1 MTGEQLIVFGV
12 LAATLVLFVWNRWR
26 YDLVALGALLAC
38 ALTGVVPADEVFAGI
53 GHPAVIS
60 VAAVLVLS
68 RGLLNAGVVDSV
80 ARRLMQV
87 GDRPWAQVAALTG
100 IVALSSGFMNNVGA
114 LALFMPVAIWM
125 SRQSGRSP
133 SYLLMPLAFG
143 SLLGGTL
150 TLIGTPP
157 NLIIAGYRAEAGE
170 APFGMFA
177 FLPVGAAV
185 TVAGVL
191 FIALLGWR
199 LVPRR
204 QEQEGN
210 GDLFEISAY
219 LTEVRVP
226 ESCKYAGRTLHA
238 LINAVEDEA
247 DVQVI
252 ALVRG
257 DERQRMPSTY
267 EVLREG
273 DILLVEADS
282 DSLKALLDVT
292 GVELAANVD
301 EQEDKAQNEQKAA
314 EQALEDERTEKNHK
328 SRHGE
333 LTLAE
338 AIISPGSILVGTTAS
353 GLDLRERHGVN
364 VLAVARQGQRLRQRL
379 GKIRFATGDILLLQ
393 AREDALQSSL
403 NSLGCLPLA
412 SRGLSITTPRNVLL
426 ASAIFAITLAIIAIG
441 LVPAATALVTGAL
454 VMILVGLIPVGRIYD
469 SIDMSVIV
477 LVAAMLPV
485 GQALE
490 TSGGSQLIADA
501 LLSVGHSLPPAA
513 TLALLMVA
521 VMLISNVVNN
531 AAAAV
536 LAAPVAIS
544 LARGMDA
551 SVDPFLMAVAI
562 GASCAFL
569 TPIGHQSNTLVMAPG
584 GYRFGDYWRLGLPL
598 SILVVLCAV
607 PAILWIWPLS
617 SQWHRCPA
625 SVGTQTT
632 TKAEGKLAH

>member
-38 ALTGVVPADEVFAGI
+38 ALTGVVPADEVFSGI

-87 GDRPWAQVAALTG
+87 GERPWAQVAALTG

-199 LVPRR
+199 LVPQR

-238 LINAVEDEA
+238 LINAVKDEA

-301 EQEDKAQNEQKAA
+301 EQEEKAQKAQEDA
-314 EQALEDERTEKNHK
+314 AQAVEDEKTEKNHK
-328 SRHGE
+328 SQHGE

-353 GLDLRERHGVN
+353 GLALRERHGVN

-393 AREDALQSSL
+393 ARENALQSSM

-426 ASAIFAITLAIIAIG
+426 ASAIFAITLATIAFG
-441 LVPAATALVTGAL
+441 LVPAATALVSGAL
-454 VMILVGLIPVGRIYD
+454 VMILVGLVPVGRIYD

-485 GQALE
+485 GEALE
-490 TSGGSQLIADA
+490 TSGGSQLIAEA
-501 LLSVGHSLPPAA
+501 LLELGPSLPAAA

-544 LARGMDA
+544 LARGMDV

-598 SILVVLCAV
+598 SILVVLCSV
-607 PAILWIWPLS
+607 PAILWIWPL
-617 SQWHRCPA
+617 
-625 SVGTQTT
+625 
-632 TKAEGKLAH
+632 

>member
-38 ALTGVVPADEVFAGI
+38 ALTGVVPADEVFSGI

-87 GDRPWAQVAALTG
+87 GERPWAQVAALTG

-292 GVELAANVD
+292 GVALAAHVD
-301 EQEDKAQNEQKAA
+301 EQEEKAQKEQEAA
-314 EQALEDERTEKNHK
+314 EQAVEDEKTEKNHK

-338 AIISPGSILVGTTAS
+338 AIVSPGSILVGTTAS

-379 GKIRFATGDILLLQ
+379 GKIRFASGDILLLQ

-426 ASAIFAITLAIIAIG
+426 ASAIFAITLACIAFG

-454 VMILVGLIPVGRIYD
+454 VMILVGLIPMGRIYD
-469 SIDMSVIV
+469 SIDMPVIV

-485 GQALE
+485 GEALE
-490 TSGGSQLIADA
+490 SSGGSQLIAET
-501 LLSVGHSLPPAA
+501 LLELGQSLPAAA

-544 LARGMDA
+544 LARGMDVSA
-551 SVDPFLMAVAI
+551 DPFLMAVAI

-607 PAILWIWPLS
+607 PAILWIWPL
-617 SQWHRCPA
+617 
-625 SVGTQTT
+625 
-632 TKAEGKLAH
+632 

>member
-1 MTGEQLIVFGV
+1 MKYMTGEQLIVFGV

-26 YDLVALGALLAC
+26 YDLVALAALLAC
-38 ALTGVVPADEVFAGI
+38 ALTGVVPAEEVFAGL

-68 RGLLNAGVVDSV
+68 RCLLNAGVVDSV

-87 GDRPWAQVAALTG
+87 GERPWAQVAALTG

-226 ESCKYAGRTLHA
+226 EGCKYAGRTLHA
-238 LINAVEDEA
+238 LIGAVQDEA

-252 ALVRG
+252 ALIRG

-292 GVELAANVD
+292 GVELAADVEEQENKAHD
-301 EQEDKAQNEQKAA
+301 EQEAA
-314 EQALEDERTEKNHK
+314 EQAVEQEKAEKNHK

-338 AIISPGSILVGTTAS
+338 AIVSPGSMLVGTSAS

-379 GKIRFATGDILLLQ
+379 GEIRFAAGDILLLQ

-412 SRGLSITTPRNVLL
+412 SRGLSITTPRNVML
-426 ASAIFAITLAIIAIG
+426 ASAIFAITLASIAFG
-441 LVPAATALVTGAL
+441 LLPAATALVTGAL
-454 VMILVGLIPVGRIYD
+454 VMILVGLIPLGRIYE
-469 SIDMSVIV
+469 SIDMPVIV

-490 TSGGSQLIADA
+490 TTGGSQLIADA
-501 LLSVGHSLPPAA
+501 LLELGQSLPAAA

-607 PAILWIWPLS
+607 PAILWIWPL
-617 SQWHRCPA
+617 
-625 SVGTQTT
+625 
-632 TKAEGKLAH
+632 

>member
-1 MTGEQLIVFGV
+1 MTGDQLIVFGV
-12 LAATLVLFVWNRWR
+12 LAATLVLFIWNRWR

-38 ALTGVVPADEVFAGI
+38 ALSGVVPAGEVFAGLA
-53 GHPAVIS
+53 HPAVIS

-87 GDRPWAQVAALTG
+87 GERPWAQVAALTG

-143 SLLGGTL
+143 SLLGGML

-170 APFGMFA
+170 APFGMFD

-185 TVAGVL
+185 TLAGVV

-226 ESCKYAGRTLHA
+226 EGCKYAGRTLHA
-238 LINAVEDEA
+238 LINAVRDEA

-252 ALVRG
+252 ALIRG
-257 DERQRMPSTY
+257 EERQRMPSTY
-267 EVLREG
+267 EVLREA

-292 GVELAANVD
+292 GVELAADSDGQKDKPDD
-301 EQEDKAQNEQKAA
+301 EPAA
-314 EQALEDERTEKNHK
+314 EQGQGEKK
-328 SRHGE
+328 AKDRHGE

-338 AIISPGSILVGTTAS
+338 AIVTPGSMLVGTTAS

-379 GKIRFATGDILLLQ
+379 GQIRFAAGDILLVQ
-393 AREDALQSSL
+393 ARENALQASL
-403 NSLGCLPLA
+403 SDLGCLPLA

-426 ASAIFAITLAIIAIG
+426 ASAIFALTLGVIALG
-441 LVPAATALVTGAL
+441 LLPAAVALVTGAL
-454 VMILVGLIPVGRIYD
+454 VMILVGLIPLGRIYE
-469 SIDMSVIV
+469 SIDMPVIV

-485 GQALE
+485 GEALE
-490 TSGGSQLIADA
+490 TTGGSQLIADA
-501 LLSVGHSLPPAA
+501 LLGLGQSLPAAA

-544 LARGMDA
+544 LARGLEA

-607 PAILWIWPLS
+607 PAILWVWPL
-617 SQWHRCPA
+617 
-625 SVGTQTT
+625 
-632 TKAEGKLAH
+632 

>member
-26 YDLVALGALLAC
+26 YDLVALAALLAC
-38 ALTGVVPADEVFAGI
+38 ALTGVVPAEEVFAGL

-87 GDRPWAQVAALTG
+87 GERPWAQVAALTG

-226 ESCKYAGRTLHA
+226 EGCKYAGRTLHA
-238 LINAVEDEA
+238 LIGAVQDEA

-252 ALVRG
+252 ALIRG

-267 EVLREG
+267 EVLRES

-292 GVELAANVD
+292 GVELAADVEEQENKAHD
-301 EQEDKAQNEQKAA
+301 EQEAA
-314 EQALEDERTEKNHK
+314 EQAVEQEKAEKDHK

-338 AIISPGSILVGTTAS
+338 AIVSPGSMLVGTSAS

-379 GKIRFATGDILLLQ
+379 GEIRFAAGDILLLQ

-412 SRGLSITTPRNVLL
+412 SRGLSITTPRNVML
-426 ASAIFAITLAIIAIG
+426 ASAIFAITLASIAFG
-441 LVPAATALVTGAL
+441 LLPAATALVTGAL
-454 VMILVGLIPVGRIYD
+454 VMILVGLIPLGRIYE
-469 SIDMSVIV
+469 SIDMPVIV

-490 TSGGSQLIADA
+490 TTGGSQLIADA
-501 LLSVGHSLPPAA
+501 LLELGQSLPAAA

-551 SVDPFLMAVAI
+551 SVDPFLIAVAI

-607 PAILWIWPLS
+607 PAILWIWPL
-617 SQWHRCPA
+617 
-625 SVGTQTT
+625 
-632 TKAEGKLAH
+632 

>member
-26 YDLVALGALLAC
+26 YDLVALAALLAC
-38 ALTGVVPADEVFAGI
+38 ALTGVVPAEEVFAGL

-68 RGLLNAGVVDSV
+68 RGLLNGGVVDSV

-87 GDRPWAQVAALTG
+87 GERPWAQVAALTG

-226 ESCKYAGRTLHA
+226 EGCKYAGRTLHA
-238 LINAVEDEA
+238 LIGAVQDEA

-252 ALVRG
+252 ALIRG

-292 GVELAANVD
+292 GVELAADVEEQENKARD
-301 EQEDKAQNEQKAA
+301 EQEAA
-314 EQALEDERTEKNHK
+314 EQAVEQEKAEKNHK

-338 AIISPGSILVGTTAS
+338 AIVSPGSMLVGTSAS

-379 GKIRFATGDILLLQ
+379 GEIRFAAGDILLLQ

-412 SRGLSITTPRNVLL
+412 SRGLSITTPRNVML
-426 ASAIFAITLAIIAIG
+426 ASAIFAITLASIAFG
-441 LVPAATALVTGAL
+441 LLPAATALVTGAL
-454 VMILVGLIPVGRIYD
+454 VMILVGLIPLGRIYE
-469 SIDMSVIV
+469 SIDMPVIV

-490 TSGGSQLIADA
+490 TTGGSQLIADA
-501 LLSVGHSLPPAA
+501 LLELGQSLPAAA

-607 PAILWIWPLS
+607 PAILWIWPL
-617 SQWHRCPA
+617 
-625 SVGTQTT
+625 
-632 TKAEGKLAH
+632 

>member
-26 YDLVALGALLAC
+26 YDLVALAALLAC
-38 ALTGVVPADEVFAGI
+38 ALTGVVPAEEVFAGL

-87 GDRPWAQVAALTG
+87 GERPWAQVAALTG

-125 SRQSGRSP
+125 SRESGRSP

-226 ESCKYAGRTLHA
+226 EGCKYAGRTLHA
-238 LINAVEDEA
+238 LIGAVQDEA

-252 ALVRG
+252 ALIRG

-292 GVELAANVD
+292 GVELAADVEEQENKAHD
-301 EQEDKAQNEQKAA
+301 EQEAA
-314 EQALEDERTEKNHK
+314 EQAVEQEKAEKNHK

-338 AIISPGSILVGTTAS
+338 AIVSPGSMLVGTSAS

-379 GKIRFATGDILLLQ
+379 GEIRFAAGDILLLQ

-412 SRGLSITTPRNVLL
+412 SRGLSITTPRNVML
-426 ASAIFAITLAIIAIG
+426 ASAIFAFTLASIAFG
-441 LVPAATALVTGAL
+441 LLPAATALVTGAL
-454 VMILVGLIPVGRIYD
+454 VMILVGLIPLGRIYE
-469 SIDMSVIV
+469 SIDMPVIV

-490 TSGGSQLIADA
+490 TTGGSQLIADA
-501 LLSVGHSLPPAA
+501 LLELGQSLPAAA

-607 PAILWIWPLS
+607 PAILWIWPL
-617 SQWHRCPA
+617 
-625 SVGTQTT
+625 
-632 TKAEGKLAH
+632 

>member
-38 ALTGVVPADEVFAGI
+38 ALTGVVPADEVFSGI

-87 GDRPWAQVAALTG
+87 GERPWAQVAALTG

-301 EQEDKAQNEQKAA
+301 EQDDEAQA
-314 EQALEDERTEKNHK
+314 EQLETEQAVEEERARKSHK

-338 AIISPGSILVGTTAS
+338 AIVSPRSMLVGTSAS

-379 GKIRFATGDILLLQ
+379 GQIRFASGDILLLQ

-426 ASAIFAITLAIIAIG
+426 ASAIFAITLATIAFG

-454 VMILVGLIPVGRIYD
+454 VMILVGLIPLGGIYE
-469 SIDMSVIV
+469 SIDMPVIV

-490 TSGGSQLIADA
+490 TSGGSQLIAEA
-501 LLSVGHSLPPAA
+501 LLELGRSLPPAG

-607 PAILWIWPLS
+607 PAILWIWPL
-617 SQWHRCPA
+617 
-625 SVGTQTT
+625 
-632 TKAEGKLAH
+632 

>member
-26 YDLVALGALLAC
+26 YDLVALAALLAC
-38 ALTGVVPADEVFAGI
+38 ALTGVVPAEEVFAGL

-87 GDRPWAQVAALTG
+87 GERPWAQVAALTG

-226 ESCKYAGRTLHA
+226 EGCKYAGRTLHA
-238 LINAVEDEA
+238 LIGAVQDEA

-252 ALVRG
+252 ALIRG

-292 GVELAANVD
+292 GVELAADVEEQENKARD
-301 EQEDKAQNEQKAA
+301 EQEAA
-314 EQALEDERTEKNHK
+314 EQAVEQEKAEKNHK

-338 AIISPGSILVGTTAS
+338 AIVSPGSMLVGTSAS

-379 GKIRFATGDILLLQ
+379 GEIRFAAGDILLLQ

-412 SRGLSITTPRNVLL
+412 SRGLSITTPRNVIL
-426 ASAIFAITLAIIAIG
+426 ASAIFAITLASIAFG
-441 LVPAATALVTGAL
+441 LLPAATALVTGAL
-454 VMILVGLIPVGRIYD
+454 VMILVGLIPLGRIYE
-469 SIDMSVIV
+469 SIDMPVIV

-490 TSGGSQLIADA
+490 TTGGSQLIADA
-501 LLSVGHSLPPAA
+501 LLELGQSLPAAA

-607 PAILWIWPLS
+607 PAILWIWPL
-617 SQWHRCPA
+617 
-625 SVGTQTT
+625 
-632 TKAEGKLAH
+632 

>member
-170 APFGMFA
+170 SPFGMFA

-226 ESCKYAGRTLHA
+226 EGCKYAGRTLHA
-238 LINAVEDEA
+238 LIGAVKEEA

-301 EQEDKAQNEQKAA
+301 DHDDEAREERDATEQAVEQEKARKS
-314 EQALEDERTEKNHK
+314 HK

-379 GKIRFATGDILLLQ
+379 GKIRFAAGDILLLQ
-393 AREDALQSSL
+393 TREDALQSTL

-426 ASAIFAITLAIIAIG
+426 ASAVFAITLATIAFG
-441 LVPAATALVTGAL
+441 LLPAATALVTGAL
-454 VMILVGLIPVGRIYD
+454 VMILVGLIPVGRIYE
-469 SIDMSVIV
+469 SIDMPVIV

-490 TSGGSQLIADA
+490 TSGSSQLIADA
-501 LLSVGHSLPPAA
+501 LLSIGQSLPAAA

-607 PAILWIWPLS
+607 PTILWIWPL
-617 SQWHRCPA
+617 
-625 SVGTQTT
+625 
-632 TKAEGKLAH
+632 

>member
-38 ALTGVVPADEVFAGI
+38 ALTGVVPADEVFSGI

-87 GDRPWAQVAALTG
+87 GERPWAQVAALTG

-426 ASAIFAITLAIIAIG
+426 ASAIFAITLAIIAFG

-454 VMILVGLIPVGRIYD
+454 VMILVGLIPMGRIYD

-607 PAILWIWPLS
+607 PAILWIWPL
-617 SQWHRCPA
+617 
-625 SVGTQTT
+625 
-632 TKAEGKLAH
+632 

>member
-12 LAATLVLFVWNRWR
+12 LVATLVLFVWNRWR

-204 QEQEGN
+204 QEQDGN

-226 ESCKYAGRTLHA
+226 EGCKYAGRTLHA
-238 LINAVEDEA
+238 LINAVKDEA

-301 EQEDKAQNEQKAA
+301 EQEEKAQKEQEAT
-314 EQALEDERTEKNHK
+314 EQAVEDEKTEKDHK

-338 AIISPGSILVGTTAS
+338 AIVSPGSILVGTTAPR
-353 GLDLRERHGVN
+353 GTHPGVE
-364 VLAVARQGQRLRQRL
+364 VGEPARQGQRLRQRL
-379 GKIRFATGDILLLQ
+379 GKIRFASGDILLLQ

-426 ASAIFAITLAIIAIG
+426 ASAIFAITLATIAFG

-454 VMILVGLIPVGRIYD
+454 VMILVGLIPMGRIYD
-469 SIDMSVIV
+469 SIDMPVIV

-607 PAILWIWPLS
+607 PAILWIWPL
-617 SQWHRCPA
+617 
-625 SVGTQTT
+625 
-632 TKAEGKLAH
+632 

>member
-26 YDLVALGALLAC
+26 YDLVALAALLAC
-38 ALTGVVPADEVFAGI
+38 ALTGVVPAEEVFAGL

-87 GDRPWAQVAALTG
+87 GERPWAQVAALTG

-226 ESCKYAGRTLHA
+226 EGCKYAGRTLHA
-238 LINAVEDEA
+238 LIGAVEDEA

-252 ALVRG
+252 ALIRG

-292 GVELAANVD
+292 GVELAADVD
-301 EQEDKAQNEQKAA
+301 EQENKARDEQEAA
-314 EQALEDERTEKNHK
+314 EQAVEQEKAEKNHK

-338 AIISPGSILVGTTAS
+338 AIVSPGSMLVGTSAS

-379 GKIRFATGDILLLQ
+379 GEIRFAAGDILLLQ

-412 SRGLSITTPRNVLL
+412 SRGLSITTPRNVML
-426 ASAIFAITLAIIAIG
+426 ASAIFAITLASIAFG
-441 LVPAATALVTGAL
+441 LLPAATALVTGAL
-454 VMILVGLIPVGRIYD
+454 VMILVGLIPLGRIYE
-469 SIDMSVIV
+469 SIDMPVIV

-490 TSGGSQLIADA
+490 TTGGSQLIADA
-501 LLSVGHSLPPAA
+501 LLELGQSLPAAA

-551 SVDPFLMAVAI
+551 SVDPFLIAVAI

-607 PAILWIWPLS
+607 PAILWIWPL
-617 SQWHRCPA
+617 
-625 SVGTQTT
+625 
-632 TKAEGKLAH
+632 

>member
-26 YDLVALGALLAC
+26 YDLVALAALLAC
-38 ALTGVVPADEVFAGI
+38 ALTGVVPAEEVFAGL

-87 GDRPWAQVAALTG
+87 GERPWAQVAALTG

-226 ESCKYAGRTLHA
+226 EGCKYAGRTLHA
-238 LINAVEDEA
+238 LIGAVEDEA

-252 ALVRG
+252 ALIRG

-273 DILLVEADS
+273 DILLVEADP

-292 GVELAANVD
+292 GVELAADVD
-301 EQEDKAQNEQKAA
+301 EQENKARDEQEAA
-314 EQALEDERTEKNHK
+314 EQAVEQEKAEKNHK

-338 AIISPGSILVGTTAS
+338 AIVSPGSMLVGTSAS

-379 GKIRFATGDILLLQ
+379 GEIRFAAGDILLLQ

-412 SRGLSITTPRNVLL
+412 SRGLSITTPRNVML
-426 ASAIFAITLAIIAIG
+426 ASAIFAITLASIAFG
-441 LVPAATALVTGAL
+441 LLPAATALVTGAL
-454 VMILVGLIPVGRIYD
+454 VMILVGLIPLGRIYE
-469 SIDMSVIV
+469 SIDMPVIV

-490 TSGGSQLIADA
+490 TTGGSQLIADA
-501 LLSVGHSLPPAA
+501 LLELGQSLPAAA

-551 SVDPFLMAVAI
+551 SVDPFLIAVAI

-607 PAILWIWPLS
+607 PAILWIWPL
-617 SQWHRCPA
+617 
-625 SVGTQTT
+625 
-632 TKAEGKLAH
+632 

>member
-12 LAATLVLFVWNRWR
+12 LGATLVLFVWNRWR

-157 NLIIAGYRAEAGE
+157 NLIISGYRAEAGE
-170 APFGMFA
+170 SPFGMFA

-226 ESCKYAGRTLHA
+226 EGCKYAGRTLHA
-238 LINAVEDEA
+238 LIGAVKEEA

-301 EQEDKAQNEQKAA
+301 EHDDEAREERDAT
-314 EQALEDERTEKNHK
+314 EQAVEQEKARKSHK

-379 GKIRFATGDILLLQ
+379 GKIRFAAGDILLLQ
-393 AREDALQSSL
+393 TREDALQSTL

-426 ASAIFAITLAIIAIG
+426 ASAVFAITLATIAFG
-441 LVPAATALVTGAL
+441 LLPAATALVTGAL
-454 VMILVGLIPVGRIYD
+454 VMILVGLIPVGRIYE
-469 SIDMSVIV
+469 SIDMPVIV

-490 TSGGSQLIADA
+490 TSGGSQLIANT
-501 LLSVGHSLPPAA
+501 LLSVGQSLPAAA

-607 PAILWIWPLS
+607 PTILWIWPL
-617 SQWHRCPA
+617 
-625 SVGTQTT
+625 
-632 TKAEGKLAH
+632 

>member
-38 ALTGVVPADEVFAGI
+38 ALTGVVPADEVFSGI

-87 GDRPWAQVAALTG
+87 GERPWAQVAALTG

-199 LVPRR
+199 LVPQR

-238 LINAVEDEA
+238 LINAVKDEA

-301 EQEDKAQNEQKAA
+301 EQEEKAQKAQEDA
-314 EQALEDERTEKNHK
+314 AQAVEDEKTEKNHK

-393 AREDALQSSL
+393 AREDALQSSM

-426 ASAIFAITLAIIAIG
+426 ASAIFAITLATIAFG
-441 LVPAATALVTGAL
+441 LVPAATALVSGAL
-454 VMILVGLIPVGRIYD
+454 VMILVGLVPVGRIYD

-485 GQALE
+485 GEALE
-490 TSGGSQLIADA
+490 TSGGSQLIAEA
-501 LLSVGHSLPPAA
+501 LLELGPSLPAAA

-544 LARGMDA
+544 LARGMDV

-598 SILVVLCAV
+598 SILVVLCSV
-607 PAILWIWPLS
+607 PAILWIWPL
-617 SQWHRCPA
+617 
-625 SVGTQTT
+625 
-632 TKAEGKLAH
+632 

>member
-177 FLPVGAAV
+177 FLPAGAAV

-204 QEQEGN
+204 QEHEGN

-226 ESCKYAGRTLHA
+226 EGCMYAGRTLHA
-238 LINAVEDEA
+238 LINAVKDEA

-301 EQEDKAQNEQKAA
+301 EHDDEAREERDAT
-314 EQALEDERTEKNHK
+314 EQAVEQEKARKIHK

-379 GKIRFATGDILLLQ
+379 GKIRFAAGDILLLQ
-393 AREDALQSSL
+393 TREDALQSTL

-426 ASAIFAITLAIIAIG
+426 ASAVFAITLATIAFG
-441 LVPAATALVTGAL
+441 LLPAATALVTGAL
-454 VMILVGLIPVGRIYD
+454 VMILVGLIPVGRIYE
-469 SIDMSVIV
+469 SIDMPVIV

-501 LLSVGHSLPPAA
+501 LLSIGQSLPAAA

-607 PAILWIWPLS
+607 PTILWIWPL
-617 SQWHRCPA
+617 
-625 SVGTQTT
+625 
-632 TKAEGKLAH
+632 

>member
-87 GDRPWAQVAALTG
+87 GERPWAQVAALTG

-170 APFGMFA
+170 SPFGMFA

-226 ESCKYAGRTLHA
+226 EGCKYAGRTLHA
-238 LINAVEDEA
+238 LIGAVKEEA

-282 DSLKALLDVT
+282 DCLKALLDVT

-301 EQEDKAQNEQKAA
+301 EHDDEAREERDAT
-314 EQALEDERTEKNHK
+314 EQAVEQEKARKSHK

-393 AREDALQSSL
+393 TREDALQSTL
-403 NSLGCLPLA
+403 NNLGCLPLA

-426 ASAIFAITLAIIAIG
+426 ASAVFAITLATIAFG
-441 LVPAATALVTGAL
+441 LLPAATALVTGAL
-454 VMILVGLIPVGRIYD
+454 VMILVGLIPVGRIYE
-469 SIDMSVIV
+469 SIDMPVIV

-501 LLSVGHSLPPAA
+501 LLSVGQSLPAAA

-607 PAILWIWPLS
+607 PTILWIWPL
-617 SQWHRCPA
+617 
-625 SVGTQTT
+625 
-632 TKAEGKLAH
+632 

>member
-38 ALTGVVPADEVFAGI
+38 ALTGVVPADEVFSGI

-87 GDRPWAQVAALTG
+87 GERPWAQVAALTG

-292 GVELAANVD
+292 GVALAAHVD
-301 EQEDKAQNEQKAA
+301 EQEEKAQKEQEAA
-314 EQALEDERTEKNHK
+314 EQAVEDEKTEKNHK

-338 AIISPGSILVGTTAS
+338 AIVSPGSILVGTTAS

-426 ASAIFAITLAIIAIG
+426 ASAIFAITLTIIAIG

-454 VMILVGLIPVGRIYD
+454 VMILVGLIPMGRIYD

-490 TSGGSQLIADA
+490 TSGGSQLIAET
-501 LLSVGHSLPPAA
+501 LLGLGQSLPAAA

-544 LARGMDA
+544 LARGMDVSA
-551 SVDPFLMAVAI
+551 DPFLMAVAI

-607 PAILWIWPLS
+607 PAILWIWPL
-617 SQWHRCPA
+617 
-625 SVGTQTT
+625 
-632 TKAEGKLAH
+632 

>member
-26 YDLVALGALLAC
+26 YDLVALAALLAC
-38 ALTGVVPADEVFAGI
+38 ALTGVVPPEEVFAGL

-87 GDRPWAQVAALTG
+87 GERPWAQVAALTG

-226 ESCKYAGRTLHA
+226 EGCKYAGRTLHA
-238 LINAVEDEA
+238 LIGAVQDEA

-252 ALVRG
+252 ALIRG

-292 GVELAANVD
+292 GVELAADVEEQENKAHD
-301 EQEDKAQNEQKAA
+301 EQEAA
-314 EQALEDERTEKNHK
+314 EQAVEQEKAEKNHK

-338 AIISPGSILVGTTAS
+338 AIVSPGSMLVGTSAS

-379 GKIRFATGDILLLQ
+379 GEIRFAAGDILLLQ

-412 SRGLSITTPRNVLL
+412 SRGLSITTPRNVML
-426 ASAIFAITLAIIAIG
+426 ASAIFAITLASIAFG
-441 LVPAATALVTGAL
+441 LLPAATALVTGAL
-454 VMILVGLIPVGRIYD
+454 VMILVGLIPLGRIYE
-469 SIDMSVIV
+469 SIDMPVIV

-490 TSGGSQLIADA
+490 TTGGSQLIADA
-501 LLSVGHSLPPAA
+501 LLELGQSLPAAA

-607 PAILWIWPLS
+607 PAILWIWPL
-617 SQWHRCPA
+617 
-625 SVGTQTT
+625 
-632 TKAEGKLAH
+632 

>member
-1 MTGEQLIVFGV
+1 MKYMTGEQLIVFGV

-26 YDLVALGALLAC
+26 YDLVALAALLAC
-38 ALTGVVPADEVFAGI
+38 ALTGVVPPEEVFAGL

-87 GDRPWAQVAALTG
+87 GERPWAQVAALTG

-226 ESCKYAGRTLHA
+226 EGRKYAGRTLHA
-238 LINAVEDEA
+238 LIGAVQDEA

-252 ALVRG
+252 ALIRG

-292 GVELAANVD
+292 GVELAADVEEQENRARD
-301 EQEDKAQNEQKAA
+301 EQEAA
-314 EQALEDERTEKNHK
+314 EQAVEQEKAEKNHK

-338 AIISPGSILVGTTAS
+338 AIVSPGSMLVGTSAS

-379 GKIRFATGDILLLQ
+379 GEIRFAAGDILLLQ
-393 AREDALQSSL
+393 TREDALQSTL

-426 ASAIFAITLAIIAIG
+426 ASAVFAITLATIAFG
-441 LVPAATALVTGAL
+441 LLPAATALVTGAL
-454 VMILVGLIPVGRIYD
+454 VMILVGLIPVGRIYE
-469 SIDMSVIV
+469 SIDMPVIV

-501 LLSVGHSLPPAA
+501 LLSVGQSLPAAA

-607 PAILWIWPLS
+607 PTILWIWPL
-617 SQWHRCPA
+617 
-625 SVGTQTT
+625 
-632 TKAEGKLAH
+632 